1 MSAPIALFPLRTVL
15 FPEGLL
21 PLRIFETRYVDMVR
35 RCMRGNEVFGVVLI
49 RDGAEVGEVGEV
61 ATVGTAARIVDFG
74 VLPDGL
80 LSIVARGERR
90 FRLLSR
96 AQQKDGLHLGEV
108 EWLDDAP
115 EALAAED
122 HVALRSLLARAL
134 DDLGAAY
141 PAGPP
146 RMDDALWVGGQL
158 GQLLQLPA
166 HTRQQILETEG
177 ARARLRQLEAVHA
190 AGREHRMQG

>member
-1 MSAPIALFPLRTVL
+1 MSARIALFPLRTVL

-61 ATVGTAARIVDFG
+61 AAVGTAARIVDFG

-80 LSIVARGERR
+80 LSVVARGERR

-96 AQQKDGLHLGEV
+96 TQQKDGLHLGEV
-108 EWLDDAP
+108 DWLDDPP
-115 EALAAED
+115 EALEAGEHA
-122 HVALRSLLARAL
+122 ALRGLLAHAL

-146 RMDDALWVGGQL
+146 RMDDALWVCGHL

-166 HTRQQILETEG
+166 LARQQILETEG

-190 AGREHRMQG
+190 AGREPRPQG